1 MRNTQQ
7 LRLLLSQDKL
17 VVAPGAYDGMTARL
31 IQQAGFDL
39 VYMGGALTSATH
51 GLPDYG
57 ITTMT
62 EIVANA
68 SRISGAINVPLIC
81 DADTGYGNELNVTR
95 TVHEFERHGIAGIHI
110 EDQVFPKRC
119 GHLAGKQ
126 VVPIEDFV
134 SKIRAAVAARRDP
147 DFLLIA
153 RSDAIAP
160 LGFEAAIARV
170 NAAIE
175 AGADMAFI
183 DAPQTMDQVRLIP
196 QMVKGP
202 CLLNIVSGGK
212 TPDIDLDMAQEMGY
226 KLVILSSLMIFAALK
241 AFDDVLQTVKAT
253 RKPPAGSSTPQ
264 LRELF
269 QRLGSDEWDVVRERF
284 SRNELGFK
292 TDLT

>member
-1 MRNTQQ
+1 MRPTQQ
-7 LRLLLSQDKL
+7 LRHLLSQGKL

-31 IQQAGFDL
+31 IEQAGFDL

-68 SRISGAINVPLIC
+68 SKLAGAITVPLIC

-95 TVHEFERHGIAGIHI
+95 TVQEFERHGIAGIHI

-126 VVPIEDFV
+126 VVPVEEFV

-160 LGFEAAIARV
+160 LGFEEAIARV
-170 NAAIE
+170 NAALE

-183 DAPQTMDQVRLIP
+183 DAPQTLAQLQAIPRL
-196 QMVKGP
+196 VKGP

-212 TPDIDLDMAQEMGY
+212 TPDVDLDMAQEMGY
-226 KLVILSSLMIFAALK
+226 KLAILSSLMIFAALK
-241 AFDDVLQTVKAT
+241 AYDDVLRTVKTT
-253 RKPPAGSSTPQ
+253 RKPPAGSSTPE

-269 QRLGSDEWDVVRERF
+269 RRLGSDQWDEVREKF
-284 SRNELGFK
+284 SKGQGS
-292 TDLT
+292 